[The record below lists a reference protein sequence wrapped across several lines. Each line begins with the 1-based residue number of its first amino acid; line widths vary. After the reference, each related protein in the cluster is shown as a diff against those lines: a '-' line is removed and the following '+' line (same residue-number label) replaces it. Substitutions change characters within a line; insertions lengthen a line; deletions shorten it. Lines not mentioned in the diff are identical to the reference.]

1 MPDVS
6 VVEEEVIALSVS
18 LLNMVDG
25 ESEKAEEDTG
35 RGANEEVFM

>member
-6 VVEEEVIALSVS
+6 SVS

-35 RGANEEVFM
+35 RGVNEEVVL